1 MTAVARTVGGEEDGL
16 ALHNELTRAFGV
28 AALGEVHDLTR
39 AISLDHSTVRV
50 LPAAMT
56 DIVSEDPLAVG
67 APAVADIAV
76 GVGVVELLVEDLV
89 VTTGL
94 EVVDVNARAIT
105 QVSHLRAV
113 GREERLEG
121 CFLIL
126 RQLRLLDVT
135 RIDKEGVIRAI

>member
-1 MTAVARTVGGEEDGL
+1 MKSSLSLAVEEHQVVVTLCTPATVAAVTRTVRGEEDGL

-28 AALGEVHDLTR
+28 ATLSEVHDLAR

-76 GVGVVELLVEDLV
+76 GVGVVELLVEDL
-89 VTTGL
+89 
-94 EVVDVNARAIT
+94 
-105 QVSHLRAV
+105 
-113 GREERLEG
+113 
-121 CFLIL
+121 
-126 RQLRLLDVT
+126 
-135 RIDKEGVIRAI
+135 